1 VKGPFEWPMKDVG
14 APLGAYAWKAEICW
28 IVSPEDVDAMHEDIT
43 VVLPVADPD
52 ADQPKITDVVGPA
65 PLLAVIRL
73 DRFVTQMLVEMVRL
87 QERLKAYVA
96 GSADIARKAGK
107 SAAYGRA
114 LGEVG
119 DLRAALADV
128 LAFAIERLGYG
139 GNGSANGED
148 H

>member
-1 VKGPFEWPMKDVG
+1 MNDAK
-14 APLGAYAWKAEICW
+14 APLGAYAWTAEIGW
-28 IVSPEDVDAMHEDIT
+28 IVSPEDVDEMHQEIT

-52 ADQPKITDVVGPA
+52 ADQPMITDVVGYA

-73 DRFVTQMLVEMVRL
+73 DRLVAQMLVEMVRL
-87 QERLKAYVA
+87 QERLQAFMA
-96 GSADIARKAGK
+96 GGAETARRAGK

-119 DLRAALADV
+119 DLRSALADV
-128 LAFAIERLGYG
+128 LAYALQRFGHG
-139 GNGSANGED
+139 DNGSMNGED